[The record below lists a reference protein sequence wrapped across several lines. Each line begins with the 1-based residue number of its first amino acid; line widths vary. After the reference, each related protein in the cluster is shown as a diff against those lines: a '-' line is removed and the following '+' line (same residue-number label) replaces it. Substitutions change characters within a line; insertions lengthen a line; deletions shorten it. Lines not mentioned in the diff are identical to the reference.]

1 MLGFDAIASL
11 PISSIPADSGNVN
24 ISGDAAS
31 LVFTGQSGTVSL
43 SVSGDAASLV
53 FTGQDGTVSGGGE
66 TRTVGYPKP
75 VRHSVKING
84 QLITG
89 TYEEI
94 QSLVQQLAEQDA
106 KEAATE
112 VIEQAK
118 QPRRAKFLR
127 VLPAKPQPDTA
138 PEPIQARPL
147 VVEYEQ
153 AYQAFLQNLLSQA
166 IATQYMRDRE
176 DEEALIMLL

>member
-11 PISSIPADSGNVN
+11 PLSSIPAQSGNVTVD
-24 ISGDAAS
+24 GDAAS
-31 LVFTGQSGTVSL
+31 LVFTGQNATFAISIAGTNADL
-43 SVSGDAASLV
+43 L
-53 FTGQDGTVSGGGE
+53 FTGQDATVTVSGE
-66 TRTVGYPKP
+66 TQTRGYPKP

-94 QSLVQQLAEQDA
+94 QSIVQQLAEQDA

-127 VLPAKPQPDTA
+127 VLPAKQPDTA

-166 IATQYMRDRE
+166 LATRYMRDRE

>member
-11 PISSIPADSGNVN
+11 PLSSIPAQSGNVTVD
-24 ISGDAAS
+24 GDAAS

-94 QSLVQQLAEQDA
+94 QSIVQQLAEQDA

-127 VLPAKPQPDTA
+127 VLPAKQPDTA

-166 IATQYMRDRE
+166 LATRYMRDRE